1 MRHAFVT
8 ALSLLLFSP
17 AALADVP
24 AWTDD
29 PPFERFCDELREKL
43 SCPDC
48 SCQAVTQSNP
58 TEDASEVSGI
68 PTGLVVYV
76 QGMQEDGMNVRVM
89 RAVLGAEG
97 KLFDA
102 GTIGDASSHMGQPR
116 MGTVEIRSSAQH
128 YDMCPGAC
136 PHSPVGMVHAFEV
149 VTTFVDSDLENPER
163 STEETTIELA
173 LCFDPAGDSGP
184 KDGAKPGC
192 WLLPIG
198 GSSAKL
204 HYDMLS
210 DVPPK
215 QLKKTTWSRS
225 WKLAGGDVTL
235 TLGPLKGTVPR
246 AIKQGP
252 AAKAP
257 KKGHLDGLPG
267 RADVRAAV
275 R

>member
-1 MRHAFVT
+1 MRHAFLT

-43 SCPDC
+43 TCPDC

-76 QGMQEDGMNVRVM
+76 QGMREDGMGVQVM
-89 RAVLGAEG
+89 RAVLGSEG

-116 MGTVEIRSSAQH
+116 VGKVDIRSSEQRF
-128 YDMCPGAC
+128 DMCPGMC
-136 PHSPVGMVHAFEV
+136 PHNPVGLIHAFEV
-149 VTTFVDSDLENPER
+149 VTTFIDSDLENPEQ
-163 STEETTIELA
+163 STEETTVELA
-173 LCFDPAGDSGP
+173 LCFDP
-184 KDGAKPGC
+184 KDDGNPGC

-225 WKLAGGDVTL
+225 WKLAGGGVTL

-257 KKGHLDGLPG
+257 KKGHLDALPG
-267 RADVRAAV
+267 RADARAAA